1 MQKPFGNLK
10 KYIPADIASVPAV
23 RIRYCIIGFSISFE
37 FIGLFRWG
45 SAPDP
50 AFFLEKKE
58 GRKKNYICLP
68 LEGKVSAKPTDEV

>member
-37 FIGLFRWG
+37 FIGLLDG
-45 SAPDP
+45 ALPQTPPS
-50 AFFLEKKE
+50 FLR
-58 GRKKNYICLP
+58 RKKGERRI
-68 LEGKVSAKPTDEV
+68 KTDFFGVMGRVRFFESMI